1 MHLNMSKT
9 YYLSRGVVVK
19 LEPGLVEKKMQWSKT
34 LTVVGAHAEGEIG
47 RVITGGVIDLPGANM
62 REKLR
67 YLQTENDALRRFA
80 MHEPRGCAQ
89 MTTNLLLPPCDP
101 EADAAFIPMQADGS
115 HAMSGSNAI
124 CVTTVLL
131 ETGILPM
138 SEPVTEVVLDTAAG
152 LVRTRASCN
161 SGKVESVTLDFFP
174 SFCEQLAVPLDVPG
188 SGTVEVDVA
197 FGGVYYAIVDAGQFG
212 LEIHPSTARDMVEI
226 GNRIKTAAET
236 QISVAH
242 PEIPEFDRIEFVMF
256 ADSVDVE
263 KRIIR
268 NGTVM
273 GPGRMDRSPCG
284 TGTAARLAVMFRKG
298 ELGVGDRLQ
307 VRSTI
312 NSRFDA
318 EITGE
323 TRVGE
328 RPAVTTR
335 ITGRAWIYGIH
346 QLGHDPSDPFAE
358 GFTLA
363 DTWGTGIEHVI
374 PES

>member
-1 MHLNMSKT
+1 
-9 YYLSRGVVVK
+9 
-19 LEPGLVEKKMQWSKT
+19 MQWSKT

-47 RVITGGVIDLPGANM
+47 RVITAGVIDLPGSTM

-67 YLQTENDALRRFA
+67 YLQIENDQLRRFA

-101 EADAAFIPMQADGS
+101 DADAAFIPMQADGS

-138 SEPVTEVVLDTAAG
+138 HEPVTEVTLDTAAG
-152 LVRTRASCN
+152 LVKTRAHCRG
-161 SGKVESVTLDFFP
+161 GKVERVTLDFFP
-174 SFCEQLAVPLDVPG
+174 SFCEALDVALEVLG
-188 SGTVEVDVA
+188 LGTIKLDVA
-197 FGGVYYAIVDAGQFG
+197 FGGVYYVIADATELGFEIVPDK
-212 LEIHPSTARDMVEI
+212 AREMVDL
-226 GNRIKTAAET
+226 GNRIKTAAES
-236 QISVAH
+236 QIAVRH
-242 PEIPEFDRIEFVMF
+242 PEVPEFDHVEFVMF
-256 ADSVDVE
+256 ADTIDR
-263 KRIIR
+263 KQRIFR

-284 TGTAARLAVMFRKG
+284 TGTAARLAVMHEKG
-298 ELGVGDRLQ
+298 ELAVGEKVQ
-307 VRSTI
+307 MRSTI

-323 TRVGE
+323 TLVGD
-328 RPAVTTR
+328 RSAVTTR

-346 QLGHDPSDPFAE
+346 QLGRDPTDPFPE
-358 GFTLA
+358 GFTVA

-374 PES
+374 PEL

>member
-1 MHLNMSKT
+1 M
-9 YYLSRGVVVK
+9 R
-19 LEPGLVEKKMQWSKT
+19 WSKT
-34 LTVVGAHAEGEIG
+34 ITVVGAHAEGEIG
-47 RVITGGVIDLPGANM
+47 RVVIAGVIDLPGATM

-67 YLQTENDALRRFA
+67 YLQTENDDLRRFA

-101 EADAAFIPMQADGS
+101 AADAAFIPMQADGS

-131 ETGILPM
+131 ETGMLPM
-138 SEPVTEVVLDTAAG
+138 REPLTEVKLDTAAG
-152 LVRTRASCN
+152 LVKTLAACN
-161 SGKVESVTLDFFP
+161 NGKVESVTLDFFP
-174 SFCEQLAVPLDVPG
+174 SFCDRLAVPLEVPG
-188 SGTVEVDVA
+188 IGVLEVDVA
-197 FGGVYYAIVDAGQFG
+197 FGGVYYAIVDAARAGV
-212 LEIHPSTARDMVEI
+212 EIAPSTARQLVET
-226 GNRIKTAAET
+226 GTALKAAAET
-236 QISVAH
+236 QIAVRH

-256 ADSVDVE
+256 ADTIDGQQ
-263 KRIIR
+263 RIYR

-284 TGTAARLAVMFRKG
+284 TGSAARLAVMHEKG
-298 ELGVGDRLQ
+298 ELGVAEKAQ
-307 VRSTI
+307 MRSI
-312 NSRFDA
+312 IDSRFDA
-318 EITGE
+318 EISAE
-323 TRVGE
+323 TRVGD

-335 ITGRAWIYGIH
+335 ISGRAWIYGLH
-346 QLGHDPSDPFAE
+346 QLGCDPSDPFAG